1 MDPDPSLHPD
11 GRTTDSQGWVGPC
24 SPQTLDTALW
34 ILTSAWA
41 CWPSFT
47 HSSHVNGSPG
57 SCVAWRPHV
66 VTARDD
72 YSDSI

>member
-1 MDPDPSLHPD
+1 MDLRPFSTQMQDHRLSGL
-11 GRTTDSQGWVGPC
+11 GGTLR
-24 SPQTLDTALW
+24 PQTLDTALW

-47 HSSHVNGSPG
+47 QSSHVDGSPG

-66 VTARDD
+66 VIARDD